1 MVFTFLLFRVI
12 AGDIAAAHLGP
23 KATLQQKKDWA
34 HQHGYDKPLFI
45 NTGLEKHKHTVPP
58 GEPWEIRIEAGAP
71 ENVSIG
77 GAPAHTVA
85 GVTLVRT
92 EGKRI
97 IYQVAPGEY
106 EFTVRTGQ
114 PWYDSQFV
122 KYIVTTATFATRSI
136 ITNEKLYSIIVER
149 APYSLALTVPI
160 MAIGWAAA
168 MFIATIVAYY
178 RGGLLDRVGVFL
190 SVLGMCIPYLAFII
204 GIQYL
209 MFQIKPTMAYGLA
222 NPFNVFVPV
231 GIGVLAGLGGNVRF
245 YRTVVLDETRRD
257 YVRTALAKGLPL
269 RVVMFK
275 HILKNCMLPILT
287 NLILT
292 VPFLIMGS
300 LLLESFFGIPGLGDL
315 LLSSINNRDEPIVS
329 GLTFL
334 TALLYVVANLATDIS
349 YVIFDPRVK
358 LS

>member
-1 MVFTFLLFRVI
+1 II
-12 AGDIAAAHLGP
+12 A
-23 KATLQQKKDWA
+23 Q
-34 HQHGYDKPLFI
+34 
-45 NTGLEKHKHTVPP
+45 
-58 GEPWEIRIEAGAP
+58 
-71 ENVSIG
+71 
-77 GAPAHTVA
+77 
-85 GVTLVRT
+85 
-92 EGKRI
+92 
-97 IYQVAPGEY
+97 
-106 EFTVRTGQ
+106 
-114 PWYDSQFV
+114 
-122 KYIVTTATFATRSI
+122 
-136 ITNEKLYSIIVER
+136 R

-160 MAIGWAAA
+160 MAIGWAVS

-178 RGGLLDRVGVFL
+178 RGSLIDRTGVFL
-190 SVLGMCIPYLAFII
+190 SVLGMCIPYLAFIM

-209 MFQIKPTMAYGLA
+209 MFQIKPTRAYGLA
-222 NPFNVFVPV
+222 NPLAIFVPI
-231 GIGVLAGLGGNVRF
+231 GIGVLAGLGANVRF

-287 NLILT
+287 NIILA

-334 TALLYVVANLATDIS
+334 TALLYVLANLATDIS
-349 YVIFDPRVK
+349 YVIFDQRVK

>member
-1 MVFTFLLFRVI
+1 MFQAIFTIFGVMLVTFLLFRVI
-12 AGDIAAAHLGP
+12 GGDIAAAHLGP
-23 KATLQQKKDWA
+23 KATIQQKKDWT
-34 HQHGYDKPLFI
+34 HKFGYDKPLFFDAQASPASRQFWDAQFWNYI
-45 NTGLEKHKHTVPP
+45 
-58 GEPWEIRIEAGAP
+58 GA
-71 ENVSIG
+71 
-77 GAPAHTVA
+77 
-85 GVTLVRT
+85 
-92 EGKRI
+92 
-97 IYQVAPGEY
+97 
-106 EFTVRTGQ
+106 
-114 PWYDSQFV
+114 
-122 KYIVTTATFATRSI
+122 TATFQTQSI
-136 ITNEKLYSIIVER
+136 ITNEQLYAIVGER

-160 MAIGWAAA
+160 MAIGWVVS

-178 RGGLLDRVGVFL
+178 RGSLIDRTGVFL
-190 SVLGMCIPYLAFII
+190 SVLGMCVPYLAFII

-222 NPFNVFVPV
+222 NPFNIFVPI
-231 GIGVLAGLGGNVRF
+231 GIGVLAGLGGHVRF

-269 RVVMFK
+269 PVVMFK

-287 NLILT
+287 NIILA

-349 YVIFDPRVK
+349 YVVFDPRVK